1 VIKRSFD
8 FVLAAVGLILSAPL
22 WMVIPLAVKLE
33 DGGPVLFRQTRVG
46 LDGREFHVL
55 KFRSMV
61 PDAERRFGLVQAREG
76 DPRVTRAGRILRA
89 TALDE
94 LPQLWNILTGDMS
107 FVGPRAL
114 CPGEVEV
121 RGDGRFV
128 LLNAIPGYQERHS
141 VRPGLTGLA
150 QVYASR
156 DIARSSKFRLDLLY
170 VKRGTFFLDLK
181 LIVLSFWITGRAQW
195 ETRQRPRSPARASRG
210 AGAGMAGPGVSS
222 AVRREGLEDTQM
234 IELGKPR
241 C

>member
-1 VIKRSFD
+1 VIKRPVD

-76 DPRVTRAGRILRA
+76 DPRVTRVGRTLRA

-94 LPQLWNILTGDMS
+94 LPQLWNILAGDMS

-121 RGDGRFV
+121 RGDGSFV

-170 VKRGTFFLDLK
+170 VKRATFFLDLK
-181 LIVLSFWITGRAQW
+181 LIAL
-195 ETRQRPRSPARASRG
+195 
-210 AGAGMAGPGVSS
+210 
-222 AVRREGLEDTQM
+222 
-234 IELGKPR
+234 
-241 C
+241 